1 MRRQTKPQGLAARW
15 LARPLD
21 IDPYQLPARFDLP
34 VQGAQE
40 RARRILDRIEI
51 NRQSI
56 AVEREGDAGA
66 SVRQHLPLDAFSGVA
81 IRMEPVGDDCES
93 FAVSVNLHH
102 EDPDLCIPL
111 HVAFDLMEVNA
122 RWQSWGRA
130 LGLPLLVPG
139 LDGAWI
145 EPLQRIGKV
154 RVSRHCARPPR
165 KVLSVRRSCLSAVR
179 EVGDKRPAQKITGA
193 EIIARN

>member
-34 VQGAQE
+34 VHAAQD
-40 RARRILDRIEI
+40 RARRTLDRIEI
-51 NRQSI
+51 NPQTI
-56 AVEREGDAGA
+56 AVEREGSAGVA
-66 SVRQHLPLDAFSGVA
+66 IREQLPLAAFSGVA
-81 IRMEPVGDDCES
+81 IRMEPVGDDSES

-139 LDGAWI
+139 LNGAWV

-154 RVSRHCARPPR
+154 RVSRACMRPPR
-165 KVLSVRRSCLSAVR
+165 KVLSARRSCLSAVR
-179 EVGDKRPAQKITGA
+179 EVGDKRPTPRISGA